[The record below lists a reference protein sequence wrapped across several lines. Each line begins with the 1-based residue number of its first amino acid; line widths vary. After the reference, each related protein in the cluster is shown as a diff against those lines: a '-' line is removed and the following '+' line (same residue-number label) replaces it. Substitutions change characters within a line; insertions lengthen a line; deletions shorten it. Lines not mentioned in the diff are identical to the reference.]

1 MKFLGVIETE
11 DTRNFIKKVAEQLGL
26 ADPTIIVGSPVDA
39 ANYIEKAGTSP
50 TYILI
55 ELSAR
60 SNDVLPEI
68 DKLAEH
74 CDSNTK
80 VIIIGEINDLNF
92 YRQLLSRGVIEY
104 FIKPVGVNDIKD
116 AFFKNTLEHSK
127 KADSQGKV
135 ISVMSAASGDGAT
148 TIALNTGYVLATEL
162 KQKTVIVDMDYQ
174 FGMLAR
180 NLDLSASYGLKE
192 LYEHPEGS
200 IDLTLLEK
208 TLVPFKNNLHI
219 IAAPKALKF
228 MPEITP
234 NMIAN
239 LIFILRQRFD
249 YVLLD
254 LPHTWSEWL
263 ASVIKEADHNLLVAQ
278 LWLKSATHSAR
289 LLDALQGMR
298 VSPNKT
304 SIVINRSGS
313 KFKEAITPADFALAC
328 KKKVNYY
335 ISNDSKTIT
344 VAENQGK
351 TAIEAGSSIL
361 NRQFM
366 EIAKGMTSLNTNKS
380 LDEE

>member
-11 DTRNFIKKVAEQLGL
+11 DTRGFVKKVAEQLGF
-26 ADPTIIVGSPVDA
+26 ADPAIIVGSPKDA
-39 ANYIEKAGTSP
+39 AAYIEKTGISP
-50 TYILI
+50 HYILI
-55 ELSAR
+55 ELAAKALEI
-60 SNDVLPEI
+60 LPEL
-68 DKLAEH
+68 DTLAEH
-74 CDSNTK
+74 CDANTK
-80 VIIIGEINDLNF
+80 VITIGEVNDLSF
-92 YRQLLSRGVIEY
+92 YRQLLARGVIEY
-104 FIKPVGVNDIKD
+104 FVKPVNVGDIKD
-116 AFFKNTLEHSK
+116 AYFKGPKEHNSK
-127 KADSQGKV
+127 KNDVQGRV

-148 TIALNTGYVLATEL
+148 TIALNTGYLLASEL

-180 NLDLSASYGLKE
+180 NLDLTASYGLKE

-208 TLVPFKNNLHI
+208 TLVPFKDNLHI

-228 MPEITP
+228 MPEIST

-239 LIFILRQRFD
+239 LIFILRQRFN

-254 LPHTWSEWL
+254 LPHTWSEWM
-263 ASVIKEADHNLLVAQ
+263 ASVVKEADHNLMVAQ

-289 LLDALQGMR
+289 LLDALQGMG
-298 VSPNKT
+298 VSHNKS

-313 KFKEAITPADFALAC
+313 KFKEAITPADFAMAC

-344 VAENQGK
+344 SAENQGRA
-351 TAIEAGSSIL
+351 AIEAGSSIL

-366 EIAKGMTSLNTNKS
+366 EIAKGLMSLNSNKS
-380 LDEE
+380 DDE